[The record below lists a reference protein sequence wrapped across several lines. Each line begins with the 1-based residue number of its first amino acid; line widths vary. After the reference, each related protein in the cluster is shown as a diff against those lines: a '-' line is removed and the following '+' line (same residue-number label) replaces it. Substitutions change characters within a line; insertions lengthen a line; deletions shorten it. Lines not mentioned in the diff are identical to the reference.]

1 MLNLPRPPLSV
12 QATPTP
18 SRSMSS
24 APASPRRA
32 TPTAHGRAGCR
43 RRSGRRCEPPDCTRG
58 PPAAPVRRSDGR
70 VEPAGTCCPTAIG
83 LRVER
88 RYSDGLQ
95 HEAQCRRLTAADGGQ
110 RRARA
115 ACPDV
120 AAAWDARS
128 ARLPPIAGGA
138 YGPVRTP
145 GAPAGTAGTLLL
157 SLRGGETCFCLL
169 SGAWQLGPA
178 LSCTTAIA
186 RGPRLSGLAP
196 ANAHPGQHQQ
206 RHDDD
211 DGDDDRPHPVS
222 LDHRSAP
229 KGAWA
234 SGSAERARSRGG
246 AVALDLGGA
255 VKAAV
260 CRPHPSRSE
269 ATCTAPRVRC
279 SSRPTPLTVEPHRS
293 IRMNRPRSR
302 PAAAKRSAAPT
313 ARAA

>member
-1 MLNLPRPPLSV
+1 
-12 QATPTP
+12 
-18 SRSMSS
+18 MSS

-58 PPAAPVRRSDGR
+58 PPAAPVRRSAGGSSPPG
-70 VEPAGTCCPTAIG
+70 PAARPRSACEWSADTRMDSSTRRNVAASRPPTAG
-83 LRVER
+83 
-88 RYSDGLQ
+88 SDGP
-95 HEAQCRRLTAADGGQ
+95 
-110 RRARA
+110 ARPA
-115 ACPDV
+115 L
-120 AAAWDARS
+120 RS
-128 ARLPPIAGGA
+128 LLLGTPGRPGYLLSRGA
-138 YGPVRTP
+138 SGPVRTP

-169 SGAWQLGPA
+169 SGALQLGPA
-178 LSCTTAIA
+178 LSCATAIA

-234 SGSAERARSRGG
+234 GGSAERARSRGG
-246 AVALDLGGA
+246 TVALDLGGA

-293 IRMNRPRSR
+293 IRMSRPRSR

-313 ARAA
+313 PRAA